1 MDPTWFW
8 SALLLYSFHSRFVCV
23 CECTC
28 VTEDCVGDFELM
40 VLTRGLGLELLGSVL
55 DLWIPYSVMVSLEL
69 MDCWNSKGLDESYAH
84 KHSAL

>member
-1 MDPTWFW
+1 M
-8 SALLLYSFHSRFVCV
+8 
-23 CECTC
+23 
-28 VTEDCVGDFELM
+28 GDFELM

-69 MDCWNSKGLDESYAH
+69 MDCWNSKGLDKSFAH